1 MGRVALC
8 LQPGGPVPRSM
19 PLVWGLTLI
28 GLSAASLPARGDFID
43 HFATV
48 GDVGQMKVP
57 RRGSAPVLVIPVI
70 IDDEPFEAPF
80 TTEQAFLAQLGQ
92 FYAPAASG
100 GNSFAGYYGLAS
112 QGRYEPQPVV
122 VAPVHFPTCPVLGG
136 YSGCRIPRDGGLS
149 SGDLRGAVDLLRDTI
164 RYVDEILSCAKLGP
178 GGGRRCTSGGGV
190 LFTDVDRS
198 GPAGMPD
205 HFADGVILVSNG
217 PFPGIT
223 LPVKWLAEN
232 PILRITLPPL
242 PSFSYDGVTVGAV
255 AISGRSNGRSVSQIS
270 IHEFGHLLGFADLY
284 NERQSTTDLPYSVM
298 GGWQYQSAAPL
309 HDPFSRGMIGW
320 ANIQE
325 VSGSQTYVL
334 RPAREGGPI
343 LKLGTGDEYF
353 LAEFRTGAPDLDA
366 DLSIPGGVLV
376 ERVRLSKLPAPD
388 PGRFLR
394 TLANC
399 VNCTAWDPL
408 VMIEEADG
416 QYDLQANGPVD
427 DASDLFLVSDA
438 IGPSTDT
445 SPRNASH
452 PIFSTN
458 RLSGAP
464 TGTSLRVLELH
475 SNYVV
480 VAAEAPVLGDL
491 CADLNR
497 QLCRELS
504 CTAGLCGDRVPPP
517 SMDAGL
523 ADLGVGAPDVGPA
536 DTGVPDAGLAL
547 DAAEVADTGGAD
559 AATERDAG
567 LSSPDADGFDDAV
580 VSSDAAS
587 ERADAAPLTDAGA
600 ARPDAGDSDAAPE
613 LDSGAGALE
622 RPAEGCGCQ
631 STRAPKSEGLVL
643 LCILAWLARRGSGV
657 RPAHRRAG
665 ADRAAALPRP
675 RSGARPS

>member
-1 MGRVALC
+1 MLRWTAPLW
-8 LQPGGPVPRSM
+8 GP
-19 PLVWGLTLI
+19 TII
-28 GLSAASLPARGDFID
+28 GLFAFALPARGDFID
-43 HFATV
+43 HFATT

-70 IDDEPFEAPF
+70 IDDEPFETPF
-80 TTEQAFLAQLGQ
+80 TTEQAFLAQLRQ

-136 YSGCRIPRDGGLS
+136 YAGCRIPRDGGLS

-164 RYVDEILSCAKLGP
+164 RYIDEILACAKLGP

-190 LFTDVDRS
+190 VFTDYDHS
-198 GPAGMPD
+198 GPAGMAD

-232 PILRITLPPL
+232 AILRLTLPPL
-242 PSFSYDGVTVGAV
+242 PTFSYDGVTVGAV
-255 AISGRSNGRSVSQIS
+255 AISGRTNARPVSQIS

-284 NERQSTTDLPYSVM
+284 NERQTTTDLPYSVM
-298 GGWQYQSAAPL
+298 GGWQYMAAAPL

-334 RPAREGGPI
+334 RPAREGGPV

-353 LAEFRTGAPDLDA
+353 LAEYRTGAPDLDA
-366 DLSIPGGVLV
+366 DLTIPGGVLL

-394 TLANC
+394 TLSNC
-399 VNCTAWDPL
+399 VNCSAWDPL

-416 QYDLQANGPVD
+416 RYDLQTGGPVD
-427 DASDLFLVSDA
+427 DAADLFLTADA

-445 SPRNASH
+445 SPRSATH

-464 TGTSLRVLELH
+464 TGTSLRVLEVH
-475 SNYVV
+475 SNYAV

-504 CTAGLCGDRVPPP
+504 CSAGLCGDRVPPP
-517 SMDAGL
+517 VLDAG
-523 ADLGVGAPDVGPA
+523 APDLGVVVDAGAEDAGFAPDAQQP
-536 DTGVPDAGLAL
+536 PDAGAVDAGSRDAAAL
-547 DAAEVADTGGAD
+547 LDVGVVAADAAAAPDAGSIASTDAAEATDGTAQGGAD
-559 AATERDAG
+559 AGVTD
-567 LSSPDADGFDDAV
+567 SSLE
-580 VSSDAAS
+580 S
-587 ERADAAPLTDAGA
+587 
-600 ARPDAGDSDAAPE
+600 
-613 LDSGAGALE
+613 DSGAAAAE
-622 RPAEGCGCQ
+622 PAAEGCGCQ
-631 STRAPKSEGLVL
+631 STRAPESPAL
-643 LCILAWLARRGSGV
+643 LALCLLAWAV
-657 RPAHRRAG
+657 RVLSPAYRRASVG
-665 ADRAAALPRP
+665 PAAALRRP
-675 RSGARPS
+675 RIGARLS